1 MGVDADSRNDEEP
14 EDERHPTD
22 EEQVETEWH
31 LWLFAILVLG
41 GAVLVFFPPTIW
53 PDLGFVFIA
62 IGVVGWILKTVIE
75 KTIR

>member
-1 MGVDADSRNDEEP
+1 MSVDADSRNDEEHD
-14 EDERHPTD
+14 DESHPTD

-41 GAVLVFFPPTIW
+41 GVALIIFPPTIW
-53 PDLGFVFIA
+53 PDLGFA
-62 IGVVGWILKTVIE
+62 LIGVAVVGWILKTVIE